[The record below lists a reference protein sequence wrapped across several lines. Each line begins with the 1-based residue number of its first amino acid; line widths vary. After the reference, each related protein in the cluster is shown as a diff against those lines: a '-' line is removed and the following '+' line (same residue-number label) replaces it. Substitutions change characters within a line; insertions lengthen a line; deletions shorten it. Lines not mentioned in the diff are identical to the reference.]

1 MNKITSLLN
10 SLSSIVTDQKRIK
23 MKQIIIKITQ
33 WLTLLL
39 SWLTISPLF
48 VYLAKK
54 WKLIGKKVRMLL
66 LLISPLMLIGYF
78 ILFLLA
84 LQEYYDYQRKY
95 RFANNETIE
104 RITGVAF
111 PELSIIDY
119 EKGEA
124 GFLGDYNDM
133 LTLEMKYDLS
143 ESTYHYL
150 DSVISVGNTKW
161 HKRNDEYIYCTVWGN
176 GLPAPE
182 GENEEEDIMFSLSF
196 KAGSKI
202 INLSHGAW

>member
-1 MNKITSLLN
+1 MNE
-10 SLSSIVTDQKRIK
+10 
-23 MKQIIIKITQ
+23 KQVNYNYNIILVVKTLR

-48 VYLAKK
+48 IFLARK
-54 WKLIGKKVRMLL
+54 WQLIGKKVRILL

-84 LQEYYDYQRKY
+84 LQGYDDYQRKY

-111 PELSIIDY
+111 PEVDLIDY
-119 EKGEA
+119 KKDNR
-124 GFLGDYNDM
+124 GFLGDYKDK
-133 LTLEMKYDLS
+133 LILEMKDELS

-150 DSVISVGNTKW
+150 DSIISVSNTQWFK
-161 HKRNDEYIYCTVWGN
+161 HGDAIQ
-176 GLPAPE
+176 
-182 GENEEEDIMFSLSF
+182 IM
-196 KAGSKI
+196 I
-202 INLSHGAW
+202 C